1 MRLVLHRELFRLNRK
16 SCVNRRSS
24 RGSIPGQERVLD
36 YAIKGGHPGSNFNG
50 SKFKL
55 CRFLPNDPSATVAR
69 LGRPATWRRR
79 R

>member
-36 YAIKGGHPGSNFNG
+36 YAIKGGHTRSNFNG

-55 CRFLPNDPSATVAR
+55 WPISPK
-69 LGRPATWRRR
+69 
-79 R
+79 